1 MAKLEQSY
9 ESIIIV
15 STKVGEEGTKALV
28 EKFTKLITDHS
39 KADSVTVDEWGKR
52 RLAYPIND
60 LMEGYYVLMTFT
72 AAAAIPAELDRIFR
86 ITDGVMRSMI
96 VCKDQ

>member
-60 LMEGYYVLMTFT
+60 LNEGHYVLMTFT
-72 AAAAIPAELDRIFR
+72 AAPALPAELDRVLK
-86 ITDGVMRSMI
+86 ITEGVMRSMI
-96 VCKDQ
+96 ICKDE